1 MRKQLLTLSL
11 IITLCSFTGIAYGK
25 PASEPGLTIL
35 HTNDVHGMLV
45 PFDYTA
51 LGKNEKDVGGTAR
64 RVALIRKLK
73 KESVKPTIVMDAGD
87 VFVRGP
93 MEKLEGV
100 PDFDVMNSVPY
111 DVITLGNNEF
121 KGDQYTGKPSPE
133 GMKILE
139 RRMKQAHFP
148 ILCANVFYKDTGKPI
163 ALPYIIVQKEQMKIG
178 IFGVTAPKIAGYA
191 QTVALDVKDPIIIAK
206 QIVAELEPKCNFIIA
221 LTHIGY
227 DLDLQLAREIPSIDA
242 IIGGDSHTWLPI
254 PVPVKALNPVGP
266 KWWVGGPI
274 VCQDGEWGK
283 CLGRLDLAV
292 RKDNTGQYL
301 VTRYQAKLIN
311 VDASIKPAGDVENII
326 KNAILRN

>member
-1 MRKQLLTLSL
+1 MSL
-11 IITLCSFTGIAYGK
+11 IIIIASLTGFAWGK

-51 LGKNEKDVGGTAR
+51 LGKNEKDVGGAAR

-73 KESVKPTIVMDAGD
+73 KESVKPAIVMDAGD

-111 DVITLGNNEF
+111 DVMTLGNNEF

-163 ALPYIIVQKEQMKIG
+163 ALSYIIVQKEQMKIG
-178 IFGVTAPKIAGYA
+178 IFGVTAPRIAGYA

-206 QIVAELEPKCNFIIA
+206 QIVAELEPKCSFIIA

-242 IIGGDSHTWLPI
+242 IIGGDSHTWLPV

-266 KWWVGGPI
+266 NWWIGGPI

-311 VDASIKPAGDVENII
+311 IDASIKPAGDVENII
-326 KNAILRN
+326 KNAILKN

>member
-1 MRKQLLTLSL
+1 MRTRLLAISL
-11 IITLCSFTGIAYGK
+11 IITLCSFTGIAWGK

-51 LGKNEKDVGGTAR
+51 MGKNEKDVGGAAR

-73 KESVKPTIVMDAGD
+73 KESVKPAIIMDAGD

-111 DVITLGNNEF
+111 EVMTLGNNEF
-121 KGDQYTGKPSPE
+121 KGDQYTGKPSIE
-133 GMKILE
+133 GLKILE
-139 RRMKQAHFP
+139 KRMKQAHFP
-148 ILCANVFYKDTGKPI
+148 VLCANIFRKETGE
-163 ALPYIIVQKEQMKIG
+163 ALTLPYVIFHRGDMTIG
-178 IFGVTAPKIAGYA
+178 IFGVSAPRIAECA
-191 QTVALDVKDPIIIAK
+191 QAATLEVKDPIAVAK
-206 QIVAELEPKCNFIIA
+206 EVVAKLEQKCNFIIA

-227 DLDLQLAREIPSIDA
+227 DLDLQLAKEIPSIDA
-242 IIGGDSHTWLPI
+242 IIGGDSHTWLPN
-254 PVPVKALNPVGP
+254 PVPIKAANPVGP
-266 KWWVGGPI
+266 EWWIGGPI

-311 VDASIKPAGDVENII
+311 IDASIKPAGDVENII
-326 KNAILRN
+326 KNVILKN